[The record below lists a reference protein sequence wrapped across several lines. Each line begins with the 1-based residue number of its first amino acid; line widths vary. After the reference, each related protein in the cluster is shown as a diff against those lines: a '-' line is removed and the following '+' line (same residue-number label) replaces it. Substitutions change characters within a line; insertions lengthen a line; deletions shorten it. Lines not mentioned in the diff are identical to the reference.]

1 MNVSNKNI
9 NNKIKDFK
17 KEVIFFDKDFVEF
30 EVKISLDNECNNR
43 ESHFSIC
50 TNSRNGGGQCEF
62 KPADIFQQHLKNIW
76 DRYHLQESKN
86 LPNNLE
92 QVIELCI
99 ENIEDNNKRNI
110 LNRRDEFNNGNDEY
124 HSVLKDTE
132 SFLDDLT
139 SDIAD
144 SRDLQ
149 ERIEK
154 LEAFII
160 MQYMDKKSSMFSI
173 DDLEQ
178 SDEYLELRQLKD
190 FKIECDMSNGDRF
203 EDGQTIIHEDY
214 FEDYA
219 KEQAE
224 SCGYLKDTGTYNNPL
239 NNHINWESWAEA
251 LKEDYIEVEYCG
263 EVYYVY

>member
-1 MNVSNKNI
+1 MNELNDNI
-9 NNKIKDFK
+9 LKDFK
-17 KEVIFFDKDFVEF
+17 KETKFFDKDFIEF
-30 EVKISLDNECNNR
+30 EVKISLDNECNNK

-76 DRYHLQESKN
+76 DRYHLQEPKN

-92 QVIELCI
+92 QMIDLCI
-99 ENIEDNNKRNI
+99 ENIEENNKKNI
-110 LNRRDEFNNGNDEY
+110 LNRKSEFLDSNGDYSN
-124 HSVLKDTE
+124 VLEGTE
-132 SFLDDLT
+132 SFLD
-139 SDIAD
+139 SFSKECVD

-160 MQYMDKKSSMFSI
+160 MQYMDEQNFNFSI
-173 DDLEQ
+173 EDLEQ
-178 SDEYLELRQLKD
+178 SDDYLELRQLKE
-190 FKIECDMSNGDRF
+190 FKSECDMSNGDRF
-203 EDGQTIIHEDY
+203 EDGQTIVHEDY

-224 SCGYLKDTGTYNNPL
+224 SCGYMNSGSNERSQNPL
-239 NNHINWESWAEA
+239 ENHIDWESWAEA

-263 EVYYVY
+263 GAYYVY